1 MSCLEISKQTY
12 DAEVR
17 YSHKLNLH
25 NSGNVSSII
34 WLNGKSPDKQV
45 GKVIAAHTGSMAV
58 NYRLQET

>member
-25 NSGNVSSII
+25 NNGNVSSII
-34 WLNGKSPDKQV
+34 RVNGIRLDKQI
-45 GKVIAAHTGSMAV
+45 GKVIAAHTVSMA
-58 NYRLQET
+58 E